1 MAEKSDLNK
10 RPSRIYEGSNR
21 IGKKNTHRQSRTKYT
36 VDPITFSVVLNRFR
50 TIADEMTLTMEKT
63 AWTSILALARDY
75 SCAIYDSQARQ
86 VCMMDAIPVH
96 CNSMH
101 VVLKEIAR
109 TFEGDIHDGDVIVCN
124 DPYSGNTHVGDFVT
138 ACPVFHKGKHM
149 FWSMTKGHQLDCGAF
164 IPTSTPA
171 AAKDVWQ
178 EGLQLPPIKFYDK
191 GKRCDDVVRMYL
203 ANVRWTEWLY
213 GDLMAQL
220 GSIWIGRRR
229 LIEFARHY
237 GNNKTEQYI
246 EAILAYADKRMSE
259 EIRSMPDGDYEGISW
274 LDTDGQGGTD
284 IPVKALVS
292 IRDDK
297 VRVDFGGSA
306 PQTPGANNSSFGV
319 MQAAAGL
326 PVMLAIDPS
335 IPHND
340 GCLRHIEGEAPI
352 GSVCNA
358 KYPGSTALATIG
370 PHDTM
375 KDAAWKALAK
385 AVPERVSGGNGRV
398 HCVPFF
404 SGIDTR
410 ENRNNGWGCMFF
422 NGGPGGG
429 ATASVDGWPLIMTSG
444 AMGGTKVISVEMSE
458 LLHPMRIDRQEIGT
472 DSMGHG
478 KHLGGPGVEIQITS
492 TSGTMECNLF
502 GDGASNPPHGVL
514 GGTKA
519 IGGGNYKEN
528 LRTGKR
534 TYCSSKG
541 RMMIEDNDIWV
552 GYSSGGGG
560 YGDPLERE
568 AEDVLESVF
577 DGMLSIECARRV
589 YGVSINKVT
598 MQIEVKKTKTLRKR
612 ISESRKPF
620 KITDPNL
627 PGASDWVKKRLRT
640 GDTYLIDP
648 Q

>member
-1 MAEKSDLNK
+1 MARTSTLPRNTPQIKARLDKQRKIGGRKTGGKSA
-10 RPSRIYEGSNR
+10 
-21 IGKKNTHRQSRTKYT
+21 
-36 VDPITFSVVLNRFR
+36 VDPITFSVILNRFR

-75 SCAIYDSQARQ
+75 SCAIYDAKARQ
-86 VCMMDAIPVH
+86 ICMMDAIPVH
-96 CNSMH
+96 TNSMH
-101 VVLKEIAR
+101 VVLREIAR
-109 TFEGDIHDGDVIVCN
+109 VFEGDIHDGDVIVCN

-138 ACPVFHKGKHM
+138 ACPVFHKGRHM

-178 EGLQLPPIKFYDK
+178 EGLQLPPIKFYEK
-191 GKRCDDVVRMYL
+191 GKRRDDVVRMYL
-203 ANVRWTEWLY
+203 ANVRWREWLY

-220 GSIWIGRRR
+220 GSIWTGKRR
-229 LIEFARHY
+229 LVELVTQY
-237 GNNKTEQYI
+237 GNDETERYY
-246 EAILAYADKRMSE
+246 EAIFDYADKRMAE
-259 EIRSMPDGDYEGISW
+259 EIRAMPDGDYDGVSW

-284 IPVKALVS
+284 IVVKARVS
-292 IRDDK
+292 IRGEH
-297 VRVDFGGSA
+297 VQVDYAGSA

-326 PVMLAIDPS
+326 PIMLAIDPS

-340 GCLRHIEGEAPI
+340 GCLRHISAEAPL

-358 KYPGSTALATIG
+358 QYPGSTALATIG

-375 KDAAWKALAK
+375 KDAAWKALAH

-404 SGIDTR
+404 SGTDTR
-410 ENRNNGWGCMFF
+410 DGKVQPWGCMFF

-429 ATASVDGWPLIMTSG
+429 ASAVVDGWPLIMTSG
-444 AMGGTKVISVEMSE
+444 AMGGTKILSVEMSE
-458 LLHPMRIDRQEIGT
+458 MLHPMRIDRQEIGT

-478 KHLGGPGVEIQITS
+478 EHLGGPGVEIQITP
-492 TSGTMECNLF
+492 TSGAMECNLF
-502 GDGASNPPHGVL
+502 GDGQSNPPHGVL
-514 GGTKA
+514 GGTQA
-519 IGGGNYKEN
+519 IGGGSYKES
-528 LRTGKR
+528 LKTGKR

-541 RMMIEDNDIWV
+541 RIIIEEDDIWV

-560 YGDPLERE
+560 YGDPLKRDSE
-568 AEDVLESVF
+568 AVLESVF
-577 DGMLSIECARRV
+577 EGLLSVECAAEV
-589 YGVSINKVT
+589 YGVIITIAT
-598 MQIEVKKTKTLRKR
+598 MTIDFAKTETLRTR
-612 ISESRKPF
+612 IAAERGRLEV
-620 KITDPNL
+620 TEPNV
-627 PGASDWVKKRLRT
+627 PGASDWVQKRLRQ
-640 GDTYLIDP
+640 GDEYLIDP